1 MNAPIP
7 RWLLYTA
14 AVVTALALVPFAL
27 IVRARSTTSPD
38 PRIHIVPD
46 MDRQPFLKAQSANP
60 LFADGRAMR
69 PPVAGT
75 VARGELREDEA
86 VFRGRAAGDW
96 VTAIPVPVTEALMRR
111 GQERWE
117 VFCTPCHGSAGYG
130 DGPVARR
137 ADRLQEGTWTPPSSL
152 HTDLVRARP
161 AGYLYNTIAN
171 GVRNMPAYG
180 AQIPV
185 HDRWAIV
192 AYMRALQR
200 SQHATIADVPA
211 DLQPQL
217 R

>member
-1 MNAPIP
+1 MNTPIP

-14 AVVTALALVPFAL
+14 AIVTALALVPLAL
-27 IVRARSTTSPD
+27 IARARTTTSGQ
-38 PRIHIVPD
+38 PRIHVVPD
-46 MDRQPFLKAQSANP
+46 MDKQPSLRAQGEFG

-69 PPVAGT
+69 PPVPGT

-86 VFRGRAAGDW
+86 LVLGTAAGEW
-96 VTAIPVPVTEALMRR
+96 VTAIPVPVSEGMMRR

-152 HTDLVRARP
+152 HTDLVRSRP
-161 AGYLYNTIAN
+161 AGYLFNTVTN

-180 AQIPV
+180 SQIPV
-185 HDRWAIV
+185 RDRWAIV

-200 SQHATIADVPA
+200 SQNATVADVPVE
-211 DLQPQL
+211 LRQQL

>member
-1 MNAPIP
+1 V
-7 RWLLYTA
+7 
-14 AVVTALALVPFAL
+14 AV
-27 IVRARSTTSPD
+27 S
-38 PRIHIVPD
+38 
-46 MDRQPFLKAQSANP
+46 
-60 LFADGRAMR
+60 
-69 PPVAGT
+69 
-75 VARGELREDEA
+75 
-86 VFRGRAAGDW
+86 
-96 VTAIPVPVTEALMRR
+96 EALMRR

-152 HTDLVRARP
+152 HTDLVRSRP
-161 AGYLYNTIAN
+161 AGYLFNTVTN

-180 AQIPV
+180 SQIPV

-200 SQHATIADVPA
+200 SQNATVADVPVE
-211 DLQPQL
+211 LRQQL